1 MRRSGVRFISPAPIQ
16 QRKPRYQYG
25 SGVFCFPSDVRA
37 DVSKF
42 RECHPAPDKRKAP
55 ARGAS
60 VGGRC
65 AIAPEGNAAQSTCM
79 NQDETPATPA
89 AFESDDSYAV
99 SNLPITNILGN
110 PATVTLTYSLV
121 KTIQRELEEEARVA
135 KLGFWGRL
143 LYKLS
148 GGPRRYQ

>member
-1 MRRSGVRFISPAPIQ
+1 
-16 QRKPRYQYG
+16 
-25 SGVFCFPSDVRA
+25 
-37 DVSKF
+37 
-42 RECHPAPDKRKAP
+42 
-55 ARGAS
+55 
-60 VGGRC
+60 
-65 AIAPEGNAAQSTCM
+65 M

-121 KTIQRELEEEARVA
+121 KTIQRELEDEARVA